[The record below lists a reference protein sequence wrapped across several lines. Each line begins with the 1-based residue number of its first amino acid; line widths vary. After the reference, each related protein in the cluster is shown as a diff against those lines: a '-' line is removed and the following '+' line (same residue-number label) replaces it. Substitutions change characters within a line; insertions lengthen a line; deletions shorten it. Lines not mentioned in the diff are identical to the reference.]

1 MEKKTNKRQTKKTS
15 KRNTKTRNYVVTHY
29 LLHYVRLIQVKP
41 IIDKCVY
48 TVIATKWMQEHK
60 TPFFIAAEP
69 AMVAISEM
77 KNIEN
82 IIKSKLTKS
91 GEESVN
97 THIIVIDVG
106 GGTSDVS
113 VVEANGTKVG
123 EEIDYQLKVVGIAGI
138 HDLGGQDINNEISK
152 IVIHQIKDSLSK
164 EKVKILFGEQIQT
177 TTCTISRKVEEIKIK
192 LSRTES
198 ISTTLSFG
206 HGKDSRV
213 KITFTRSQL
222 YKISIPFFTKILQ
235 LINDKLSGFR
245 EVSSHV
251 YLAGGTVHIHGC
263 YDFFQRAFPDQ
274 IVRRCED
281 IRGSVAAGGTHWAAM
296 RLGWTPSI
304 GLKLTSPH
312 DIRMELSDNRT
323 KTLMPGN
330 INLPAIKSYDTI
342 TNASRTQKV
351 TFSLFEG
358 NSRQA
363 NSNKLLGRVTLD
375 LGKVYDV
382 GTCKIIAFIEMD
394 DNGLLVFK
402 GYNAKNPSE
411 KAIFKK
417 QHHTNWRP
425 APENAMED
433 YNGEHKIEFKD
444 TIATFD
450 RLVNIYDE
458 CKSTVHNNNDRKY
471 RRYSHSGQSIRDIDK
486 EIQRLTIELSELVG
500 IQDDH
505 KRAIIFDIFINKHKT
520 ITKRSRRIVLK
531 KVIKSV
537 YTLAK
542 KGEQESFVT
551 EFLEYENG
559 LNNGHYTVDEM
570 EGKVYDSLSLYL
582 SSNKTR
588 YHFGSHPL
596 YLTLHDLAK
605 NHRKCAQI
613 YEYNELMND
622 MKIILPGK
630 VHKYHDHSIHLESG
644 VSSKKLQQMKQE
656 FIDEKQRCYKKIV
669 IRIPKKK
676 IKNEHNRTSFRTS
689 STMNRNRTSSTMKRN
704 SKKRKLNEIQ
714 YKSNDEDE
722 EKDSEQSEFDD
733 DATVDED
740 ISINN
745 KPLKKRRLSR
755 ISNISNIDQK

>member
-1 MEKKTNKRQTKKTS
+1 
-15 KRNTKTRNYVVTHY
+15 
-29 LLHYVRLIQVKP
+29 
-41 IIDKCVY
+41 
-48 TVIATKWMQEHK
+48 MQEHK

-69 AMVAISEM
+69 AMVAISER
-77 KNIEN
+77 KNIES

-91 GEESVN
+91 GDESVN

-113 VVEANGTKVG
+113 IVEANGTKVG

-138 HDLGGQDINNEISK
+138 HDLGGQDINNEMSK
-152 IVIHQIKDSLSK
+152 IVIHQIKASLSQ
-164 EKVKILFGEQIQT
+164 EKVNILFGEQIQT
-177 TTCTISRKVEEIKIK
+177 TTCTILRKVEEIKIK
-192 LSRTES
+192 LSRSPS

-206 HGKDSRV
+206 HGKDNRV
-213 KITFTRSQL
+213 KITFNRSQL
-222 YKISIPFFTKILQ
+222 SKITIPFFTKIKQ
-235 LINDKLSGFR
+235 LIDDKLSEFR
-245 EVSSHV
+245 EVASYV
-251 YLAGGTVHIHGC
+251 YLAGGTVHINGC
-263 YDFFQRAFPDQ
+263 FEFFQRVFTDQ

-281 IRGSVAAGGTHWAAM
+281 IRGSVAAGGAIWAAM
-296 RLGWTPSI
+296 RLDWIPSI

-342 TNASRTQKV
+342 TNASKTQRV
-351 TFSLFEG
+351 TFSLSEG
-358 NSRQA
+358 NERQA
-363 NSNKLLGRVTLD
+363 NKNTLLGRVTLD
-375 LGKVYDV
+375 LGKVYDP
-382 GTCKIIAFIEMD
+382 GTCKIIAYIEMD

-402 GYNAKNPSE
+402 GHTAENPS
-411 KAIFKK
+411 KQAIFKK

-433 YNGEHKIEFKD
+433 YNGENKIEFKD

-458 CKSTVHNNNDRKY
+458 CKSTVHNNNDHEY
-471 RRYSHSGQSIRDIDK
+471 RRHSHSGQSIRDLDK
-486 EIQRLTIELSELVG
+486 EIHRLTIELSELVS

-520 ITKRSRRIVLK
+520 ITKRSKRIALK
-531 KVIKSV
+531 KIIKSV

-542 KGEQESFVT
+542 KGKQESFII

-559 LNNGHYTVDEM
+559 LNNGHYTVDEI
-570 EGKVYDSLSLYL
+570 ENKIYDSLSIYL
-582 SSNKTR
+582 SSSKTR
-588 YHFGSHPL
+588 YHHGSHPL
-596 YLTLHDLAK
+596 YLTLHRLSK
-605 NHRKCAQI
+605 NYQKCVQI
-613 YEYNELMND
+613 YEFNELMND
-622 MKIILPGK
+622 MKIILPEK

-644 VSSKKLQQMKQE
+644 VSPKKLQQMKQE
-656 FIDEKQRCYKKIV
+656 FIDEKHRCHKKIV

-689 STMNRNRTSSTMKRN
+689 STMNRNRTSSTMNRN

-722 EKDSEQSEFDD
+722 EKDSEESECDD

-740 ISINN
+740 IPINN
-745 KPLKKRRLSR
+745 QPLKRRRLSR